1 MFSSM
6 ALPAIDTDQAL
17 NDMVR
22 LLRCEMA
29 KIKSPPMEDCLTL
42 AEYKRLDEMYRMIKA
57 IEVLPKPS
65 KNTLSRL
72 GKNHQL
78 AAVRCSAETWR
89 ILVGSNFVNGKN
101 VVSNGEV
108 VLTYLD
114 IR

>member
-1 MFSSM
+1 MFSSV
-6 ALPAIDTDQAL
+6 ALPATDTDQAF

-42 AEYKRLDEMYRMIKA
+42 AEYKRLDEMYRMLKA

-65 KNTLSRL
+65 KKTLSRL

-78 AAVRCSAETWR
+78 AAVRCSAETWG

-108 VLTYLD
+108 VLTHLD